1 MKILLIVHDPA
12 YRAFLQSILNRS
24 TYRVDI
30 ASSGRTG
37 IASALHARYDMLL
50 LGAELPDLNGFELVQ
65 RLRQEGDITP
75 VLMLSTMA
83 SSADKARG
91 LYAGADDYM
100 EWPSRSAGAVDSPGE
115 STLGESTAPA
125 DRLGVN
131 AVSTDTT
138 DKSGDSTPT
147 MQTLAPVVSAPG
159 SSAPGESNE
168 LLARIHALNRRR
180 MGGMHAPTII
190 SVANLELNVAE
201 KVAYR
206 ASKRIRLTA
215 REFQLLSFLVENAGR
230 VVTKTQILEKVWDS
244 SEDVRTNKVEVYINF
259 LRKKIDHGFDQK
271 LIQTTMGVGYQLSA
285 TV

>member
-12 YRAFLQSILNRS
+12 YRAFLQTILNRS
-24 TYRVDI
+24 TYRVDV
-30 ASSGRTG
+30 ASTGRTG
-37 IASALHARYDMLL
+37 IASALHSRYDMLL
-50 LGAELPDLNGFELVQ
+50 LGAELPDLNGFDLVR

-100 EWPSRSAGAVDSPGE
+100 EWPSADSSSE
-115 STLGESTAPA
+115 STLSA
-125 DRLGVN
+125 DVVGVH
-131 AVSTDTT
+131 
-138 DKSGDSTPT
+138 STPCHST
-147 MQTLAPVVSAPG
+147 S
-159 SSAPGESNE
+159 GESNE

-180 MGGMHAPTII
+180 MGGLHAPTII

-244 SEDVRTNKVEVYINF
+244 SKDVRTNKVEVYINF

-271 LIQTTMGVGYQLSA
+271 LIQTTMGVGYLLSA

>member
-12 YRAFLQSILNRS
+12 YRAFLQAMLDRS
-24 TYRVDI
+24 AYRVDI
-30 ASSGRTG
+30 ASTGRTG

-50 LGAELPDLNGFELVQ
+50 LGAELPDLNAFELVQ

-75 VLMLSTMA
+75 VLMLSTLA

-100 EWPSRSAGAVDSPGE
+100 EWPSADSDNANSPSADLPSVDKVDVNGE
-115 STLGESTAPA
+115 F
-125 DRLGVN
+125 
-131 AVSTDTT
+131 TT
-138 DKSGDSTPT
+138 
-147 MQTLAPVVSAPG
+147 
-159 SSAPGESNE
+159 PGESNE
-168 LLARIHALNRRR
+168 LLARIYALHRRR
-180 MGGMHAPTII
+180 IGGLHAPTII

-244 SEDVRTNKVEVYINF
+244 SKDVRTNKVEVYINF